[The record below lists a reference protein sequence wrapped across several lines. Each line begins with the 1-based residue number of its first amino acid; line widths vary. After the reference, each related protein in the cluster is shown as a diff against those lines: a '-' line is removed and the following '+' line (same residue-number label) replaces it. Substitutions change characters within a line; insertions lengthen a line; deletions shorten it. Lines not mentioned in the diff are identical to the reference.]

1 MALGNT
7 RCPCVACRT
16 IASAC
21 QQEMVVPTDRLI
33 CFKCNENCWEGCAG
47 EETTRHLVD
56 LEYSNNLSTR
66 HTRSCTPTGGG
77 IPKRVDQRA
86 AMDFASSCGESAEV
100 ASDAG
105 RWRCGVQGR
114 VRAAPQWRRLVV
126 RGWCA
131 VGGRP
136 GEGESGSP
144 AWGAMVEP
152 PRVRSRRTFFGR
164 ATAKGTGRD

>member
-56 LEYSNNLSTR
+56 LEYSINLSTR
-66 HTRSCTPTGGG
+66 HTRSCTPTGRG
-77 IPKRVDQRA
+77 IPKCVDQRI
-86 AMDFASSCGESAEV
+86 AMDFAYSCGESAEV
-100 ASDAG
+100 AGGAESRGGSGRLPNGGGWWCVAG
-105 RWRCGVQGR
+105 AQTAGVLAR
-114 VRAAPQWRRLVV
+114 VRAVRRERRL
-126 RGWCA
+126 
-131 VGGRP
+131 
-136 GEGESGSP
+136 
-144 AWGAMVEP
+144 
-152 PRVRSRRTFFGR
+152 SRRVLDCGGLLFYLRSWRIFSGVQ
-164 ATAKGTGRD
+164 